1 VVNLNRNQVVN
12 LIGICRYMPNYKLQA
27 QIKKEAEQ
35 IGEEKGVQKKAKEI
49 AQQLKNKGFT
59 VDQIIELT
67 GISKAQA
74 TKLNPIAIGSEK

>member
-1 VVNLNRNQVVN
+1 V
-12 LIGICRYMPNYKLQA
+12 
-27 QIKKEAEQ
+27 
-35 IGEEKGVQKKAKEI
+35 KEI